1 MDHTEKQHV
10 ELIPKAALRGL
21 FGLVFAVFVMVGLA
35 RYFEMPPT
43 AMPEEAP
50 IVAQRSIYLSAQMSG
65 QVTVMDEFGTLIAE
79 LSAEEGGFISGV
91 ARVIERER
99 RMRTVPQDG
108 LVTVIW
114 RENGRLSIY
123 DPSTLWTA
131 DLMGFGQDNARAFAQ
146 LVAPR
151 K

>member
-1 MDHTEKQHV
+1 MDHTEKHHV
-10 ELIPKAALRGL
+10 ELIPKAALRAL
-21 FGLVFAVFVMVGLA
+21 FGLICAVVIMVGLA
-35 RYFEMPPT
+35 RIFDMPRAATPDI
-43 AMPEEAP
+43 AP
-50 IVAQRSIYLSAQMSG
+50 IVAQRSIYLSADMSG
-65 QVTVMDEFGTLIAE
+65 KVVVLDEFGALIAD
-79 LSAEEGGFISGV
+79 LSPEEGGFISGV

-99 RMRTVPQDG
+99 RMRAVPQDG

-123 DPSTLWTA
+123 DPSTEWSA

-146 LVAPR
+146 LIAPR